1 MELLKQS
8 VELLPDTNSDK
19 KKIHNESLAFIEYSV
34 VVHCIFIARQLNKHA
49 RLVITPENRK
59 RNSISRKIILSL
71 NIDDEI
77 KRMKKDKILMI
88 GKNGVNTER

>member
-1 MELLKQS
+1 MELLKKS
-8 VELLPDTNSDK
+8 VEMLPETNCDK
-19 KKIHNESLAFIEYSV
+19 KKFHNELAFIEYSV

-77 KRMKKDKILMI
+77 KRMKK
-88 GKNGVNTER
+88 NPVF